1 VSATTDSR
9 SVEGSSGN
17 HPQPRFRAGRAAA
30 RLSWAAATLGVLG
43 FASCAFVLL
52 RLLETWRVAP
62 DVSHHISVLGQRVG
76 YPTANAGGIVVLVLA
91 VVGLVVVARLLAG
104 AIRELTASRRFARSL
119 AARAPQPLTEA
130 LVIDDERPRAFCA
143 GLLRPR
149 VYVTSGAVAMLDESS
164 LEAVLAHERHHANR
178 RDPLR
183 LAVGRVLAG
192 ALFFLPGLRELGRRH
207 ETLAELGADEGAI
220 GAATGNRAALARAM
234 LSFSDAARPGD
245 PAGVDPE
252 RIDHLLGEAPDWRF
266 PALVV
271 AAAVGTLGLLA
282 AVSVLAGSVAGGS
295 ASLAVPFLSA
305 QPCVLVLALIPAAL
319 VVAAGWLTAS
329 RRRGRP
335 APQG

>member
-1 VSATTDSR
+1 M
-9 SVEGSSGN
+9 
-17 HPQPRFRAGRAAA
+17 
-30 RLSWAAATLGVLG
+30 
-43 FASCAFVLL
+43 L

-62 DVSHHISVLGQRVG
+62 DVSHHVSLFGQRVG
-76 YPTANAGGIVVLVLA
+76 YPTADAGGVVVLVLA

-104 AIRELTASRRFARSL
+104 AIRELTASRRFARRL
-119 AARAPQPLTEA
+119 AACAPEPQSDA

-164 LEAVLAHERHHANR
+164 LEAVLAHERHHASR

-192 ALFFLPGLRELGRRH
+192 ALFFLPGLRDLGRRH
-207 ETLAELGADEGAI
+207 ETLAELSADEGAI
-220 GAATGNRAALARAM
+220 SGAPGNRAALARAM
-234 LSFSDAARPGD
+234 LNFSDAARPGE

-252 RIDHLLGEAPDWRF
+252 RIDHLLGEAPNWRF

-271 AAAVGTLGLLA
+271 VAAVGTLGLIA
-282 AVSVLAGSVAGGS
+282 AVAVLAGSVAAGS
-295 ASLAVPFLSA
+295 ASLAVPFLSV
-305 QPCVLVLALIPAAL
+305 QPCVVVLALIPAAL
-319 VVAAGWLTAS
+319 VFAAGWLTAS